1 MSNNEHESGIKAAID
16 AGKEIGA
23 LAGSK
28 DALNI
33 SGTPFLILPAGMTLS
48 TMKDMR
54 HRPLHIEKTVTVSSH
69 SDFVDYWNRFADEN
83 STIFYD
89 TEKHQFL
96 GILDYHESGVRF
108 AGEAD
113 YANTSDNRPR
123 HGLHRVVYNCP
134 KTVEAKRWLENSGKR
149 MPQMDFAQFIED
161 GTPEIVSPPASE
173 MMEVATT
180 LSAVNKVNFSSGVR
194 LDNGAVSLKYQEEI
208 QGSAGASGQFSI
220 PSKIAIAVLLFRG
233 DTEGYKLEANF
244 RYRIEGGKLVL
255 WYDLIR
261 AHVAL
266 EDAVKAIAN
275 TIREGI
281 NNGHMIAAVL

>member
-1 MSNNEHESGIKAAID
+1 MNNEHESGIKAALD
-16 AGKEIGA
+16 AGKELGA
-23 LAGSK
+23 FSAEVM
-28 DALNI
+28 DI
-33 SGTPFLILPAGMTLS
+33 SGTPAVLTANGMNLQVLANL
-48 TMKDMR
+48 R
-54 HRPLHIEKTVTVSSH
+54 HRPLHIDKTVTVSSH

-96 GILDYHESGVRF
+96 GILDYHESDVRF
-108 AGEAD
+108 SGDAD

-149 MPQMDFAQFIED
+149 MTQMDFAQFIED
-161 GTPEIVSPPASE
+161 GTPEIISPSASE

-275 TIREGI
+275 TILEGI
-281 NNGHMIAAVL
+281 KTGHMIDAVL